1 MLATRI
7 YGAKHPRDKVYA
19 SLFCFGKPD
28 LSITETDLH
37 ELCYS
42 DLLITYIAVHR
53 D

>member
-1 MLATRI
+1 MEQSILVIRFMRP
-7 YGAKHPRDKVYA
+7 YSV
-19 SLFCFGKPD
+19 SEKPD